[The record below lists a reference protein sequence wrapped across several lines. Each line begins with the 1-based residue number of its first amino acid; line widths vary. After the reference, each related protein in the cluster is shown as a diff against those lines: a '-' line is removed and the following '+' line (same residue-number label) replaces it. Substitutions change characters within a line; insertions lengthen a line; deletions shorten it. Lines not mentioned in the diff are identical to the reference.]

1 MKRILLVIFL
11 LLIPI
16 SYLIYNITLN
26 PKKNILVFGDNLLL
40 TTKDKSYLDNFDK
53 DKYNINTFT
62 YDNITYKEMLKK
74 IKSND
79 YIIIK
84 NKEVYLNQLIA
95 KSKYIIINANNKEY
109 FNKCRKNDSIIK
121 NYNDF
126 INNDINNLENIIKKI
141 STAKII
147 VIGNYCK
154 TNQKEETKFTLKNKK
169 IGFVDLY
176 NIPNKNTE
184 EYEFQI
190 YKSLNNIINNEN

>member
-40 TTKDKSYLDNFDK
+40 TIKDKSYLDNFDK

-176 NIPNKNTE
+176 NIPNKNKE

>member
-1 MKRILLVIFL
+1 
-11 LLIPI
+11 
-16 SYLIYNITLN
+16 
-26 PKKNILVFGDNLLL
+26 
-40 TTKDKSYLDNFDK
+40 
-53 DKYNINTFT
+53 
-62 YDNITYKEMLKK
+62 MLKK

-176 NIPNKNTE
+176 NIPNKNKE

>member
-176 NIPNKNTE
+176 NIPNKNKE

-190 YKSLNNIINNEN
+190 YKSLSNIINNEN

>member
-40 TTKDKSYLDNFDK
+40 TIKDKSYLDNFDK

>member
-40 TTKDKSYLDNFDK
+40 TIKDKSYLDNFDK

-190 YKSLNNIINNEN
+190 YKS